1 MSFKDEGKC
10 PFCSEVM
17 TPEVVEENNIR
28 RDKCKCV
35 KCNRNIYVCRA
46 PGCRDYARGGEVY
59 DDEFCMSCSDKLS
72 EFGKNATE
80 QFGTAAVIAGTT
92 LATAWLTSLNKK

>member
-35 KCNRNIYVCRA
+35 K
-46 PGCRDYARGGEVY
+46 
-59 DDEFCMSCSDKLS
+59 
-72 EFGKNATE
+72 
-80 QFGTAAVIAGTT
+80 
-92 LATAWLTSLNKK
+92 